1 MSRLYKR
8 SAIIFTID
16 RILSRSF
23 GVISSN
29 LEKIGGALIVVMMLT
44 IVAEVTLRTFWGLS
58 TRIAYDLVGIL
69 LGCAIFLG
77 LAEAYRKGAHIRIES
92 LTRRLPER
100 ARNIL
105 NVVVLLITLGYA
117 GFLFKYSLDLALAS
131 KLLGA
136 LTQTPVRF
144 PLFPFQIIVPIGT
157 FILIII
163 MLVCRSVLMSGKE
176 EKGITNPSA
185 KCEGNR

>member
-1 MSRLYKR
+1 MGRHSQR

-23 GVISSN
+23 EAISSN

-44 IVAEVTLRTFWGLS
+44 IVVEGALRTFWGLS

-77 LAEAYRKGAHIRIES
+77 LAKSYRMGAHIRIKS
-92 LTRRLPER
+92 LVMRLPER
-100 ARNIL
+100 IRNVL
-105 NVVVLLITLGYA
+105 DVVVLLITLIYA
-117 GFLFKYSLDLALAS
+117 GFIFKYSLSLALGS
-131 KLLGA
+131 LRIGA
-136 LTQTPVRF
+136 LSQTPVRL

-157 FILIII
+157 GVFIII
-163 MLVCRSVLMSGKE
+163 LLVFRSASRSGKE
-176 EKGITNPSA
+176 RG
-185 KCEGNR
+185 G